1 MQGLQNAGTPKR
13 RIMLVEKPFQLRF
26 VLKMTGLAVLG
37 TGLTA
42 GLLFLLADREFG
54 RVFFSA
60 HYQARSAWEVLLPA
74 VLTSAF
80 AGMLLVAALAAV
92 LTLYDSHRI
101 GGPLYRFRANLLA
114 VGRGDLTLVTR
125 LREGDELQS
134 LTGAMND
141 MTQSLRAKVEAIRD
155 AASEL
160 ESLAHQ
166 SPPGLS
172 AEDGQPGAGAGWERL
187 RRAIGEFRIDG

>member
-1 MQGLQNAGTPKR
+1 MQALQNARTPKR

-42 GLLFLLADREFG
+42 GLLFVLADREFG

-101 GGPLYRFRANLLA
+101 GGPLYRFRANLMA

-160 ESLAHQ
+160 ESLGCTP
-166 SPPGLS
+166 SPGSS
-172 AEDGQPGAGAGWERL
+172 AGDGQAGTGAGWERL

>member
-1 MQGLQNAGTPKR
+1 MQALQDARTPKR

-37 TGLTA
+37 TGLTG
-42 GLLFLLADREFG
+42 GLLFVLADREFG

-141 MTQSLRAKVEAIRD
+141 MTRSLRAKVEAIRD
-155 AASEL
+155 AAVEL
-160 ESLAHQ
+160 ESLARN
-166 SPPGLS
+166 SARPRPGG
-172 AEDGQPGAGAGWERL
+172 DGQPGTGPEWARL
-187 RRAIGEFRIDG
+187 RRAIGEFRIDE